1 MERKK
6 IVCLSLLFFV
16 TLFANAQTQR
26 LYNAIV
32 KKDKFDDVIWRKNA
46 KTLVTKTDTTFIV
59 ETKGQKPVEYGYIS
73 VEPFYKRV
81 GSKDSLI
88 SFAKDVYGFDH
99 QYVVMTRD
107 VVKQLGKE
115 MVSGYKE
122 MPDSQRTESNLR
134 EMLLGKLLGILGK
147 TQTITFRTIS
157 KFGRIYEYDSDLF
170 WIEYSDGSRVIYY
183 NE

>member
-73 VEPFYKRV
+73 VEPFYTRV

-88 SFAKDVYGFDH
+88 SIAKDVYGFDD

-107 VVKQLGKE
+107 VAKQLGKE
-115 MVSGYKE
+115 MVSGYE
-122 MPDSQRTESNLR
+122 ELPDTFTYDDVVEVRRQQNLSADKTR
-134 EMLLGKLLGILGK
+134 YMLNNWKTRGYIVRDPKGQKDVWVKCKGK
-147 TQTITFRTIS
+147 THRNQ
-157 KFGRIYEYDSDLF
+157 
-170 WIEYSDGSRVIYY
+170 
-183 NE
+183 